1 MALAFLEIEAKIGGI
16 NRRKTMN
23 IKFLMVILAAL
34 LGWSYQAQAEDA
46 PSAPE
51 AIASEAAAVEQTIVL
66 TEDGDE
72 IVEIREEIA
81 DEVPDLPKVDEYP
94 VEVVE
99 EAEAVAV
106 APAEEASEAAVAAVE
121 EVAVVAEDAKP
132 EEELK
137 EETPAENVETTE
149 SESAKTEAT
158 AEPATDE
165 AVVVEES
172 AEVVEVQEEAVP
184 EEEVEQDLS
193 QYIEAL
199 GLDMEQMEK
208 AKEISR
214 ASRIKQEQ
222 IMHSIELLRQE
233 ARDLEI
239 QSIDDLA
246 GILTPE
252 QRDNLMELIKKH
264 VAARKARK
272 AE

>member
-1 MALAFLEIEAKIGGI
+1 
-16 NRRKTMN
+16 MN

-121 EVAVVAEDAKP
+121 EVAVVAEEAKP

-137 EETPAENVETTE
+137 EETPAENVATTE
-149 SESAKTEAT
+149 SESAKAEVA

-165 AVVVEES
+165 VVVVEES
-172 AEVVEVQEEAVP
+172 AEVVETPEQAAPEA
-184 EEEVEQDLS
+184 EEEVVEQDLS